1 MAPNAS
7 TTRSTT
13 SHYERKL
20 PMKNALALS
29 ALTLSAIVFGACG
42 GSSSSSTSTTVS
54 CGPGTGFAGGGG
66 QTLKLS
72 AVPSGAPKYNTNSL
86 TADKPGKVKIDFNN
100 PSSNC
105 HDVAVKDPAG
115 KVYGATDRIKNGKT
129 SVKLNLKP
137 GKYFYYSTVP
147 ADSVGVPA
155 PIEPGAGGMIGTLTV
170 K

>member
-1 MAPNAS
+1 
-7 TTRSTT
+7 
-13 SHYERKL
+13 
-20 PMKNALALS
+20 MKKALS
-29 ALTLSAIVFGACG
+29 LFALTLSTIVLVACG
-42 GSSSSSTSTTVS
+42 SSSSSSTSTTVS

-86 TADKPGKVKIDFNN
+86 TADKPGKVTIDFNN

-115 KVYGATDRIKNGKT
+115 KGYGVSERIKNGKT
-129 SVKLNLKP
+129 SVKLNLHP

-147 ADSVGVPA
+147 GEHSTG
-155 PIEPGAGGMIGTLTV
+155 PGGETGMTGTLRV